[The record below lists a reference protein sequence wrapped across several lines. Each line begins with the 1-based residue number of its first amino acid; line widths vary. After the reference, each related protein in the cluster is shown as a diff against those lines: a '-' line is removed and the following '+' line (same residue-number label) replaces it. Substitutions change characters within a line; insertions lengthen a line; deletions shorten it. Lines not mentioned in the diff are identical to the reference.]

1 MELTIQKRSLLWK
14 KVKALTKKSIVPA
27 VIYGRHL
34 DKNVNIQVDKNH
46 FLKVFRQVWRST
58 PLTLKGDGINHMVLI
73 HDLKLHP
80 VYDTI
85 AHIDFLAI
93 KADQK
98 VRADVSIVLSGK
110 APVEKNN
117 LWKIQ
122 LLKSSLEVEALPKH
136 LPHDIA
142 IDVSTIEAVDHVI
155 FVKDIDLGKEVK
167 IIEDADLPVLTV
179 VEFNDDDSEDEQ
191 KASTEEK
198 TAA

>member
-1 MELTIQKRSLLWK
+1 
-14 KVKALTKKSIVPA
+14 
-27 VIYGRHL
+27 
-34 DKNVNIQVDKNH
+34 
-46 FLKVFRQVWRST
+46 
-58 PLTLKGDGINHMVLI
+58 
-73 HDLKLHP
+73 
-80 VYDTI
+80 
-85 AHIDFLAI
+85 
-93 KADQK
+93 
-98 VRADVSIVLSGK
+98 
-110 APVEKNN
+110 
-117 LWKIQ
+117 
-122 LLKSSLEVEALPKH
+122 LKSSLEVEALPKH